1 MPRVPLVEWPSRSAA
16 LVSCTPGPAS
26 MVTISM
32 PGLSPSRLMRS
43 SIAPWLAC
51 LCRLDAASVTASA
64 TWSARAAGKSSR
76 LASARAA
83 PRQAAA
89 ALGSSTRSQR
99 MSPGAWA
106 ISSPVNATT

>member
-1 MPRVPLVEWPSRSAA
+1 
-16 LVSCTPGPAS
+16 
-26 MVTISM
+26 MVTISI
-32 PGLSPSRLMRS
+32 PGLPSSLAMRS
-43 SIAPWLAC
+43 SIDPWLAC

-64 TWSARAAGKSSR
+64 SWSARAAGNSSR

-99 MSPGAWA
+99 RSPGAWA
-106 ISSPVNATT
+106 TSVRLNVTT